1 MRYKTIGPQTEP
13 GTQKSLDAAVT
24 GAASSDDG
32 EERSSVKQS
41 TVEHAAIERA
51 TVEHA
56 VVERAADERAA
67 NERAAI
73 PGAKALPV
81 MMCSRAAV
89 ERPCRRP

>member
-1 MRYKTIGPQTEP
+1 M
-13 GTQKSLDAAVT
+13 
-24 GAASSDDG
+24 
-32 EERSSVKQS
+32 KQS

-51 TVEHA
+51 TVELS
-56 VVERAADERAA
+56 AAERAA

>member
-1 MRYKTIGPQTEP
+1 M
-13 GTQKSLDAAVT
+13 
-24 GAASSDDG
+24 
-32 EERSSVKQS
+32 KQS
-41 TVEHAAIERA
+41 TVERAAIERA
-51 TVEHA
+51 TVELSA
-56 VVERAADERAA
+56 AERAADERAA